1 MWELIFVDL
10 PKVSLS
16 RIRKNVALDIL
27 KVSHVYNEIHKI
39 DFIKHDILQSTPTFS
54 VKYNALS
61 NAWRNTL
68 ISLTN
73 GTRGERQTPDHCEP
87 CHLPFEGLS

>member
-1 MWELIFVDL
+1 MFT
-10 PKVSLS
+10 KKST
-16 RIRKNVALDIL
+16 
-27 KVSHVYNEIHKI
+27 KI
-39 DFIKHDILQSTPTFS
+39 DFIKHDILQSTSTFS

-87 CHLPFEGLS
+87 CHFPFEGLS

>member
-1 MWELIFVDL
+1 MFT
-10 PKVSLS
+10 KKST
-16 RIRKNVALDIL
+16 
-27 KVSHVYNEIHKI
+27 KI
-39 DFIKHDILQSTPTFS
+39 DFIKHDILQSTSTFS